1 MWKSIVICFIFW
13 EQTWGDHETSVG
25 RQHTEAFFKE
35 PRIWV
40 QLILSLT
47 LASIIPTEIVWSL
60 RTIHFQE
67 TENNSK

>member
-1 MWKSIVICFIFW
+1 MKHQLEDS
-13 EQTWGDHETSVG
+13 TLKH
-25 RQHTEAFFKE
+25 FFKE

>member
-1 MWKSIVICFIFW
+1 MKHQLEDS
-13 EQTWGDHETSVG
+13 TLKH
-25 RQHTEAFFKE
+25 FFKE
-35 PRIWV
+35 TRIWV